1 MPRQMRR
8 FLRMMTRSLAAK
20 LSVAQCCRHLYWA
33 KKQVPLPCAFLVEK
47 TRAALKLTRLALQHR
62 SMIGANCNAGELARA
77 AFRQIAK
84 FTIATQLSGTN
95 IGRKSCWRSR

>member
-8 FLRMMTRSLAAK
+8 FSHMMTRSLAAK

-47 TRAALKLTRLALQHR
+47 RRAASKLTRLALQHR
-62 SMIGANCNAGELARA
+62 SMIGANCNAGQLARA
-77 AFRQIAK
+77 VFRPMAK
-84 FTIATQLSGTN
+84 FTIATRLHGTN
-95 IGRKSCWRSR
+95 IGR